1 MSRSRAYQ
9 PQSPLPLVIMAGRD
23 AQGQP
28 LPEGCAAHWLA
39 GYKAVEWLVDGEP
52 LITTLV
58 RRARATG
65 HFDPIYVAGPAERL
79 RPLALDAILIDTDG
93 ELDTNIAAALAAL
106 GEQLKGSVAFLA
118 SDILPSVTSLN
129 AAMALYAASRRSA
142 IFFPLVRVPEQ
153 QESLGQSA
161 YKPRYR
167 LVEPGGQESAVLPG
181 HLLIVRPTAIRLN
194 LLYALVRLGYR
205 TRNQPVRQRT
215 WRMLLGAI
223 GFLLREDLRLL
234 LAGKAPHLTL
244 TVVRNALI
252 VSRSLQ
258 QGRIGTHALARRLR
272 AVLMR
277 ASYRLGHPR
286 TAVVLPITG
295 LLDLAKDFDTVEEIE
310 AAGGTRAGAPSGT
323 PADDDQSRR

>member
-1 MSRSRAYQ
+1 MKRAAHC
-9 PQSPLPLVIMAGRD
+9 PPTLPLPLVIMAGRD
-23 AQGQP
+23 AKGQP

-52 LITTLV
+52 LIATLI

-79 RPLALDAILIDTDG
+79 RPWVLDAIVIDTDG

-106 GEQLKGSVAFLA
+106 RDQVKGSVAFLA
-118 SDILPSVTSLN
+118 SDILPSVACLN

-142 IFFPLVRVPEQ
+142 VFLPLVRVPEQ
-153 QESLGQSA
+153 QERLGQSA

-167 LVEPGGQESAVLPG
+167 LVESGGLESPVLPG
-181 HLLIVRPTAIRLN
+181 HLLIVRPSAIRLN
-194 LLYALVRLGYR
+194 LVYALVRLGYR

-234 LAGKAPHLTL
+234 LGGKAPHLTL

-258 QGRIGTHALARRLR
+258 QGRIGSHALARRLR
-272 AVLMR
+272 AVLVR
-277 ASYRLGHPR
+277 ASYRLRHPR
-286 TAVVLPITG
+286 TAVLLPITE

-310 AAGGTRAGAPSGT
+310 AVGGTRAGAPSGT
-323 PADDDQSRR
+323 PAGEDQPRL

>member
-1 MSRSRAYQ
+1 MKRGGEP

-39 GYKAVEWLVDGEP
+39 GYKAVEWQVEGEP
-52 LITTLV
+52 LVATLV

-65 HFDPIYVAGPAERL
+65 HFDPIYVAGPAELL
-79 RPLALDAILIDTDG
+79 RPLALDALLIDTDG
-93 ELDTNIAAALAAL
+93 ELDANLAAALAAL
-106 GEQLKGSVAFLA
+106 GAQVKGSVAFLA
-118 SDILPSVTSLN
+118 SDILPSVASLN

-153 QESLGQSA
+153 PEQLGQSA

-167 LVEPGGQESAVLPG
+167 LVEASGRESAVLPG
-181 HLLIVRPTAIRLN
+181 HLLIARPSAIRLN
-194 LLYALVRLGYR
+194 LVYALVRLGYR

-258 QGRIGTHALARRLR
+258 QGRIGSHALMRRLR
-272 AVLMR
+272 AVLVR
-277 ASYRLGHPR
+277 ASYRLRHPR
-286 TAVVLPITG
+286 TAVVLPVTE
-295 LLDLAKDFDTVEEIE
+295 LLDLAKDFDTVEEME
-310 AAGGTRAGAPSGT
+310 AAGGTRQAPPAGDTQP
-323 PADDDQSRR
+323 RL